1 MNTPSTPW
9 IDLTLQQAQ
18 RWHHL
23 AWFLYGCLEREHV
36 LNVDA
41 FVAWWMRGVASPPP
55 CRATCADSVDD
66 LPVLALTRSWV
77 PHRAGRLR

>member
-41 FVAWWMRGVASPPP
+41 FVAWWMRGVASRTSSARSSAMPIRRCKAP
-55 CRATCADSVDD
+55 RGATSNEPAS
-66 LPVLALTRSWV
+66 PV
-77 PHRAGRLR
+77 

>member
-1 MNTPSTPW
+1 MNTPNSPW

-41 FVAWWMRGVASPPP
+41 FVAWWMRGVPSSTRSSAMAIRRCNAPHGATSNEPASP
-55 CRATCADSVDD
+55 V
-66 LPVLALTRSWV
+66 
-77 PHRAGRLR
+77 